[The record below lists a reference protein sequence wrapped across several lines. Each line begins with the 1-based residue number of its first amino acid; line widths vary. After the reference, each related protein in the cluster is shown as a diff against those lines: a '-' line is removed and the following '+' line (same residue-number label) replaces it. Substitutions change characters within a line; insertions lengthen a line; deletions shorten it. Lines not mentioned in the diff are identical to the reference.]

1 MKKTLLIASL
11 SLVIACLCCYWFIF
25 YLYQQS
31 EDGIPIPTKSIV
43 KEKIVSDKGIMH
55 IYKLNGL
62 QQTDGFPKSYKI
74 RLHLAGWEYSAGE
87 SEGAEF
93 VFTKN
98 DGSKVYFSI
107 YINEFSLFRPTT

>member
-1 MKKTLLIASL
+1 MKKTLLFASL

-31 EDGIPIPTKSIV
+31 EDGIPIPSKAIL
-43 KEKIVSDKGIMH
+43 KEKIVSDKGAVH
-55 IYKLNGL
+55 IYKLNDL
-62 QQTDGFPKSYKI
+62 QQTNGFPTSYKI
-74 RLHLAGWEYSAGE
+74 RLHLAGWEYSGGE

-93 VFTKN
+93 VFKKN

-107 YINEFSLFRPTT
+107 YTYELSLFRPN